1 MSPII
6 IIISHSAITVWQNGK
21 LIDTSPEI
29 AMLSESGMLVSH
41 EVTVDKVDS
50 SHAIYRHYWCELGEE
65 PLSCPAGNF
74 RHNGDLVYRH
84 LEGIIS
90 RIGMPAQA
98 IVSVPSYYNE
108 RQLSLL
114 LGICNALQLPVR
126 AFVDSHVAAL
136 AFTGAPGDYLLVD
149 IKKDEGSVCQITVSD
164 NVTRGKV
171 ERIKNVGTE
180 KIYAN
185 CTSIIA
191 KKFLEQTRYDP
202 LYAVASEHS
211 LMKVLPSWLKKIYTR
226 QELAYEIEHD
236 GQKRSASIPTSE
248 IINSLQKNLSPI
260 ARALPNDKTVLIAPS
275 ISALIKGGD
284 IFPEYQ
290 TLTLEDSQNGIM
302 HNLDFFPEGVDDCAL
317 ITEMPSTKHPT
328 AVYSVKPT
336 LFGIEPSSATHIL
349 SGSRA
354 QTLSTSPIYINSDGK
369 FSLSSNNSH
378 VVSYIKDAHAI
389 IESKGL
395 KVSVNGMTVV
405 GKCKIEIGDK
415 IVVADRED
423 HFIAIRVSDQNGP

>member
-1 MSPII
+1 
-6 IIISHSAITVWQNGK
+6 
-21 LIDTSPEI
+21 
-29 AMLSESGMLVSH
+29 
-41 EVTVDKVDS
+41 
-50 SHAIYRHYWCELGEE
+50 
-65 PLSCPAGNF
+65 
-74 RHNGDLVYRH
+74 
-84 LEGIIS
+84 
-90 RIGMPAQA
+90 
-98 IVSVPSYYNE
+98 
-108 RQLSLL
+108 
-114 LGICNALQLPVR
+114 
-126 AFVDSHVAAL
+126 
-136 AFTGAPGDYLLVD
+136 
-149 IKKDEGSVCQITVSD
+149 
-164 NVTRGKV
+164 
-171 ERIKNVGTE
+171 
-180 KIYAN
+180 
-185 CTSIIA
+185 
-191 KKFLEQTRYDP
+191 
-202 LYAVASEHS
+202 
-211 LMKVLPSWLKKIYTR
+211 MKVLPSWLKKIYTR
-226 QELAYEIEHD
+226 QELAYEIEHN

-260 ARALPNDKTVLIAPS
+260 ARALPNDKTVLVAPS

-290 TLTLEDSQNGIM
+290 TLTLEDSQNGIR

-354 QTLSTSPIYINSDGK
+354 RTLSTSPIYINSDGK